1 VITAVDW
8 SNCAEVGVATD
19 RLEICIIKDVGV
31 VSLSKESMLPM
42 LIKSWNVIIS
52 DLIHHCPNQKN
63 YINEINLMTKS
74 HFRIFSFIL
83 FNSIRAI
90 LVLIPFNAVPV
101 MALPRPDDLPE
112 EYLRTQI
119 IFEARSP
126 ITGEIL
132 TAADYA
138 ELLTSLDQEF
148 KRQENTNFT
157 KPYREALFLLRLRK
171 LIKSVG
177 IPIK

>member
-1 VITAVDW
+1 MAIFHFKIF
-8 SNCAEVGVATD
+8 SQP
-19 RLEICIIKDVGV
+19 LLHCIRAALLV
-31 VSLSKESMLPM
+31 VSP
-42 LIKSWNVIIS
+42 
-52 DLIHHCPNQKN
+52 
-63 YINEINLMTKS
+63 LM
-74 HFRIFSFIL
+74 
-83 FNSIRAI
+83 AGQ
-90 LVLIPFNAVPV
+90 
-101 MALPRPDDLPE
+101 ALPLPSADDLPE

-148 KRQENTNFT
+148 KRQENTNFV

>member
-1 VITAVDW
+1 MPW
-8 SNCAEVGVATD
+8 FCS
-19 RLEICIIKDVGV
+19 
-31 VSLSKESMLPM
+31 S
-42 LIKSWNVIIS
+42 
-52 DLIHHCPNQKN
+52 
-63 YINEINLMTKS
+63 
-74 HFRIFSFIL
+74 
-83 FNSIRAI
+83 RAI
-90 LVLIPFNAVPV
+90 LLVVFPLTAGQAL
-101 MALPRPDDLPE
+101 ALPRPDDIPE

-126 ITGEIL
+126 ITGESL

-148 KRQENTNFT
+148 KKQENTNFV

-171 LIKSVG
+171 LIKSIG

>member
-1 VITAVDW
+1 M
-8 SNCAEVGVATD
+8 ATI
-19 RLEICIIKDVGV
+19 L
-31 VSLSKESMLPM
+31 
-42 LIKSWNVIIS
+42 
-52 DLIHHCPNQKN
+52 HQCPDQEN

-74 HFRIFSFIL
+74 HFRIFSLLL
-83 FNSIRAI
+83 FNSMRAT
-90 LVLIPFNAVPV
+90 LLALIPFNAVQV

-126 ITGEIL
+126 LTGETL

-148 KRQENTNFT
+148 KREENTNFA

>member
-1 VITAVDW
+1 M
-8 SNCAEVGVATD
+8 VGQA
-19 RLEICIIKDVGV
+19 L
-31 VSLSKESMLPM
+31 SLPS
-42 LIKSWNVIIS
+42 
-52 DLIHHCPNQKN
+52 
-63 YINEINLMTKS
+63 
-74 HFRIFSFIL
+74 
-83 FNSIRAI
+83 
-90 LVLIPFNAVPV
+90 
-101 MALPRPDDLPE
+101 PDDLPE

-138 ELLTSLDQEF
+138 ELLISLEQEF
-148 KRQENTNFT
+148 KRQENTNFA

-171 LIKSVG
+171 LIKSIG

>member
-1 VITAVDW
+1 MSHFKIF
-8 SNCAEVGVATD
+8 
-19 RLEICIIKDVGV
+19 
-31 VSLSKESMLPM
+31 SML
-42 LIKSWNVIIS
+42 L
-52 DLIHHCPNQKN
+52 LH
-63 YINEINLMTKS
+63 
-74 HFRIFSFIL
+74 
-83 FNSIRAI
+83 SIRAAL
-90 LVLIPFNAVPV
+90 LVISPL
-101 MALPRPDDLPE
+101 MAGQALSLPSPDDLPE

-148 KRQENTNFT
+148 KRQENANFA
-157 KPYREALFLLRLRK
+157 KPYRETLFLLRLRK

>member
-1 VITAVDW
+1 MT
-8 SNCAEVGVATD
+8 
-19 RLEICIIKDVGV
+19 
-31 VSLSKESMLPM
+31 
-42 LIKSWNVIIS
+42 
-52 DLIHHCPNQKN
+52 N
-63 YINEINLMTKS
+63 Y
-74 HFRIFSFIL
+74 HFKIFSMPL
-83 FNSIRAI
+83 LHSIAVA
-90 LVLIPFNAVPV
+90 LVISPLLVKP
-101 MALPRPDDLPE
+101 ALSLPSPDDLPE

-126 ITGEIL
+126 ITGEIMN
-132 TAADYA
+132 AADYA

-148 KRQENTNFT
+148 KRQENTSFV